1 VPKAPPLPQGMN
13 KCLKVAHLRALRPSK
28 IRERSVGAFRDR
40 LCMSGW
46 VMSVPYPFLPQ
57 MAKVELY

>member
-28 IRERSVGAFRDR
+28 IRESRVRRRLQRSPLYERMGDERT
-40 LCMSGW
+40 
-46 VMSVPYPFLPQ
+46 LPLS
-57 MAKVELY
+57 ASNG